1 MVALF
6 QEKKVAIGCDGEKW
20 NNTIESIRQD
30 MEHQN
35 VLERCGWQFIRI
47 RGSKYFKNPEAVMN
61 KVMEELNQKGIYPKN
76 MEDREVLIKE
86 RELMNKIKNRAS
98 EIIREWNESN
108 NSSKNMRL

>member
-1 MVALF
+1 
-6 QEKKVAIGCDGEKW
+6 
-20 NNTIESIRQD
+20 
-30 MEHQN
+30 
-35 VLERCGWQFIRI
+35 
-47 RGSKYFKNPEAVMN
+47 MN

-86 RELMNKIKNRAS
+86 RELMNKLKNRAS

>member
-1 MVALF
+1 
-6 QEKKVAIGCDGEKW
+6 
-20 NNTIESIRQD
+20 
-30 MEHQN
+30 
-35 VLERCGWQFIRI
+35 
-47 RGSKYFKNPEAVMN
+47 
-61 KVMEELNQKGIYPKN
+61 